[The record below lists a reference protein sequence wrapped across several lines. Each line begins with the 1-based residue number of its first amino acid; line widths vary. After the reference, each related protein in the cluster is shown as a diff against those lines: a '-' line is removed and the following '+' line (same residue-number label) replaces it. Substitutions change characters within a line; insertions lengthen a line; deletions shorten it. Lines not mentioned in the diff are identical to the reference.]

1 MNIIQNEQ
9 PYQLDPSQTVVAAEI
24 LATAFQNDP
33 MYRYVIPN
41 DEKRQRNLIW
51 LMGRVIQYSLLYGRV
66 YMTSANEGVICWLP
80 PGRAKLTTAG
90 IIRTGLFTIVL
101 RFGVSA
107 YRRFDDNMEYTNK
120 IHNSHAPNPHWYL
133 WAIGV
138 NPTHQGK
145 GVGGKLLTPI
155 LSLSSHDGTPCYLE
169 THNEKNI
176 QFYEKHG
183 FKIVNEG
190 KIPKHGL
197 RVWAMLRDPQP
208 PPCK

>member
-1 MNIIQNEQ
+1 
-9 PYQLDPSQTVVAAEI
+9 
-24 LATAFQNDP
+24 
-33 MYRYVIPN
+33 
-41 DEKRQRNLIW
+41 
-51 LMGRVIQYSLLYGRV
+51 
-66 YMTSANEGVICWLP
+66 MTSANEGVICWLP

-101 RFGVSA
+101 RLGISA
-107 YRRFDDNMEYTNK
+107 YRKFNDNMKYTNK

-133 WAIGV
+133 WAMGV

-145 GVGGKLLTPI
+145 GAGGKLLMPI

-169 THNEKNI
+169 THKEKNI

-183 FKIVNEG
+183 FKVVNEG
-190 KIPKHGL
+190 KIPKHDL